1 TMRDMFP
8 ALEIM
13 PLYGAFAFM
22 VFWGLN
28 HDALYETPEGTE
40 LTRFILGM
48 DKALTDAGI
57 LPTYFAHI
65 IARKNNALRQ
75 QIHRPGRHSSTLLY
89 RYAQRAASILRHL
102 KIR

>member
-1 TMRDMFP
+1 MHRMFP

-48 DKALTDAGI
+48 DRALTDAGI

-65 IARKNNALRQ
+65 VAQKNSDW
-75 QIHRPGRHSSTLLY
+75 P
-89 RYAQRAASILRHL
+89 QRASRLGIDPDGPLYNCARRAKSFFRSL

>member
-1 TMRDMFP
+1 MRDMFP

-65 IARKNNALRQ
+65 IARKITPFDNR
-75 QIHRPGRHSSTLLY
+75 ST
-89 RYAQRAASILRHL
+89 AQAVIQAPFFIDMHKEQHPYSAI
-102 KIR
+102 